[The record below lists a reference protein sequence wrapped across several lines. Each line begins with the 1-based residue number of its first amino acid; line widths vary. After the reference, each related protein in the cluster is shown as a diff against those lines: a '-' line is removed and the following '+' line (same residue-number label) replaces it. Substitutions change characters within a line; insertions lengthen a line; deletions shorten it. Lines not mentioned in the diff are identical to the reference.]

1 MQAFVLRASF
11 IFSSDQKT
19 VVLVHLRTE
28 IFQVLPGCCSRTIK
42 AVAIAFHKQCAQ
54 YTACL

>member
-28 IFQVLPGCCSRTIK
+28 IFQVLPDCCSRTLK
-42 AVAIAFHKQCAQ
+42 AAAIAFHMQHTQ